1 MATTLQADRCPAASF
16 ANSAALGISKRGK
29 LGEIFLDEGAGIIE
43 LVKNTLTF
51 YAQGRPEK
59 NR

>member
-1 MATTLQADRCPAASF
+1 LEFR
-16 ANSAALGISKRGK
+16 KRGK